1 MKKLTI
7 ILTVL
12 FMTISSGLVAQ
23 NLNTAGKAFNKGL
36 GLNKEGKL
44 LEANESF
51 AKCVD
56 ICADLGEAG
65 EGLKLNAETKICNNY
80 MKMGVDKFKVKN
92 YDSALILFTESEKY
106 AQIIDNPSTN
116 DKLSTYFAATYTGQG
131 NALYKTTKF
140 AKAVDS
146 YNKALEHNDKYP
158 NAYYGLILGYSKLD
172 DSGMLEE
179 SLKKLKECTSDEKL
193 LTKGNLAAA
202 GYYKKT
208 CGKAIQE
215 ENYNVASMMAHKS
228 ISYNQKD
235 PTVFYYLALASNAT
249 ENWGNAQKA
258 ALKAISF
265 EGDDQSN
272 YYFELGRAYEGIG
285 DTEKACEAYAGVTDG
300 PNKQAAT
307 YQRGTVL
314 KCN

>member
-12 FMTISSGLVAQ
+12 FMTITTGLMAQ

-36 GLNKEGKL
+36 ELNKEGNL

-51 AKCVD
+51 AKCAS
-56 ICADLGEAG
+56 ICAELGEVG
-65 EGLKLNAETKICNNY
+65 EGLKLNAETQICNNF
-80 MKMGVDKFKVKN
+80 MKMGVASFKEKK

-106 AQIIDNPSTN
+106 ATIIDDPTTN
-116 DKLSTYFAATYTGQG
+116 SKLGTYFAATYTGQG
-131 NALYKTTKF
+131 NALYKKTKF
-140 AKAVDS
+140 AKAVES
-146 YNKALEHNDKYP
+146 YNKALEYNDKYP
-158 NAYYGLILGYSKLD
+158 NAYYGLILGYKKLD

-179 SLKKLKECTSDEKL
+179 SLTKLKECTSDEKL

-202 GYYKKT
+202 GYFLKQS
-208 CGKAIQE
+208 GKAIQE
-215 ENYNVASMMAHKS
+215 ENYKVASMMAHRS
-228 ISYNQKD
+228 ISYNQQE
-235 PTVFYYLALASNAT
+235 PTAFYYLALASNAT
-249 ENWGNAQKA
+249 ENWGNAQKS

-265 EGDDQSN
+265 EEEDQAN
-272 YYFELGRAYEGIG
+272 YYFELGRAYEGLG
-285 DTEKACEAYAGVTDG
+285 DTEKACEAYASVSDG

-307 YQRGTVL
+307 YQRVTVL